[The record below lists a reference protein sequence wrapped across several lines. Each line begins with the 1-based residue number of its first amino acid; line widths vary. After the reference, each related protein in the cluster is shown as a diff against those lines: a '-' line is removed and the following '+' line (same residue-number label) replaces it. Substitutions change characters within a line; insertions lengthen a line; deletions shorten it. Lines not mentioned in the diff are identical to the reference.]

1 MKKNNT
7 IKLAASLLTIIALV
21 IAYMAPMAFSQDDM
35 THVPTDGFA
44 KLQRPQVAFE
54 HDAHNEKAGLED
66 CVVCHHGK
74 TDDGKQDLE
83 NSSEGEP
90 CSSCHAETRTD
101 GGTPLMR
108 AYHRQ
113 CITCHE
119 KEGKGPVAC
128 AQCHAKK

>member
-1 MKKNNT
+1 MKKKNT

-21 IAYMAPMAFSQDDM
+21 IAYMAPVAFSQDDM
-35 THVPTDGFA
+35 THVPVDAFG

-54 HDAHNEKAGLED
+54 HDLHNEKAGLED

-83 NSSEGEP
+83 YSSEGEP
-90 CSSCHAETRTD
+90 CSSCHEVDRTD
-101 GGTPLMR
+101 DGTPLMR

-119 KEGKGPVAC
+119 NEGKGPVVC
-128 AQCHAKK
+128 GECHAK